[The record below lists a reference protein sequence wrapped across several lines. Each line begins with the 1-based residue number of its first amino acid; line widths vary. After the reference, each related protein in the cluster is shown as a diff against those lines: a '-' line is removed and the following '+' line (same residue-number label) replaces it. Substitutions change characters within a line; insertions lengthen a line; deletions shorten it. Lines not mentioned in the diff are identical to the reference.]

1 MTQKLISNTILTF
14 FLLVAVMSQAQEKR
28 KFKIHTVA
36 FYNVENL
43 FDTIINPNKNDEASP
58 MINLKTNLSS
68 F

>member
-14 FLLVAVMSQAQEKR
+14 FLLGVTMSHAQEKR

-43 FDTIINPNKNDEASP
+43 FDTINDPNKNEQSNSSFA
-58 MINLKTNLSS
+58 ITNLEGV
-68 F
+68 